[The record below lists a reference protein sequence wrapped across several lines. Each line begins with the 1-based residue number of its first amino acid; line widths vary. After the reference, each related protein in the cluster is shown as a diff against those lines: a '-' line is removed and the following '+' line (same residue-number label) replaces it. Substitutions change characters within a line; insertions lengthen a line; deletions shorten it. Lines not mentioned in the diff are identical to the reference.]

1 MRGQLQIK
9 PQTRSSVDYDYISSI
24 IAEYLL
30 NKAIPPDTPYS
41 LSDALSVL
49 PHTRYG
55 LDLNPHFHS
64 PYALSP
70 SSTRHAG
77 AIALFALCDVPVVH
91 GWVYDRQSLN
101 SDVILQDGQNY
112 DHCTQL
118 IAEGDHLASVLPNS
132 SNNAVQED
140 DLSVQQQELVRKGM
154 YSLYDVINKH

>member
-1 MRGQLQIK
+1 MRGHLQIS
-9 PQTRSSVDYDYISSI
+9 PATRASVDYDYISSI

-30 NKAIPPDTPYS
+30 NKPIPQDSTYS

-70 SSTRHAG
+70 SSTRHKG
-77 AIALFALCDVPVVH
+77 AIALFALCDVPLVH
-91 GWVYDRQSLN
+91 GWVYDRQSPN

-112 DHCTQL
+112 DHATQI
-118 IAEGDHLASVLPNS
+118 IAEGDHLAGVLPNS
-132 SNNAVQED
+132 ANTNANEE
-140 DLSVQQQELVRKGM
+140 DLSSQQQDIVRKGAHNSNVHGH
-154 YSLYDVINKH
+154 Y